1 MTKRQR
7 ANLILKIIG
16 TVIYVLITA
25 FLMIMFFSVLKD
37 KNENLNGWALG
48 AAISLIIT
56 MIVSIGYILPIGLG
70 ILGLIIL
77 KKIEKK
83 QSKAYF
89 IFMIIVPLL
98 TVVLNYLSYYFI
110 TLNN

>member
-16 TVIYVLITA
+16 TAIYVLITA
-25 FLMIMFFSVLKD
+25 FLIIMLVSVLGD

-56 MIVSIGYILPIGLG
+56 MIVSIGYVLPIGLG
-70 ILGLIIL
+70 IVGLIVL
-77 KKIEKK
+77 RKTEEKK
-83 QSKAYF
+83 SKAYF